1 MPSDIVQFTLRLP
14 KVFEES
20 KYRGKNVVL
29 NGLTFTDREA
39 TVQGDAKE
47 IAGIV
52 KYFTRSY
59 QAEVIPHGSS
69 QVHPSTEQGEAE
81 SVPSE
86 IRQDGTGSE
95 EETAVHIGSDDGAR
109 SGSARSGSDRDGH
122 EDPRLSTEDRF
133 NQSSSNQV
141 NPEKLMKV
149 LQGLDPTNESQWN
162 AVGLPK
168 LNIVG
173 ELYGSEGVTR
183 KDIDSVWPEFNRK
196 MAQV

>member
-1 MPSDIVQFTLRLP
+1 MPSDIVQFTLVLP
-14 KVFEES
+14 KTRKKQS
-20 KYRGKNVVL
+20 VVL
-29 NGLTFTDREA
+29 NGLTFKDGEA
-39 TVQGDAKE
+39 TVRGDGKE
-47 IAGIV
+47 IAGVV

-59 QAEVIPHGSS
+59 QVEVKPYGAS
-69 QVHPSTEQGEAE
+69 QVHSTPESGETDK
-81 SVPSE
+81 VPSKV
-86 IRQDGTGSE
+86 RQDGTGSE
-95 EETAVHIGSDDGAR
+95 EETAVYIGSDDGAR
-109 SGSARSGSDRDGH
+109 SGSARSGSDRDGY
-122 EDPRLSTEDRF
+122 EDSRISTEDRF

-168 LNIVG
+168 LNVVG

>member
-1 MPSDIVQFTLRLP
+1 MPSNIVQFTFVLP
-14 KVFEES
+14 PVMKKRTV
-20 KYRGKNVVL
+20 RL
-29 NGLTFTDREA
+29 NGLNFKDGEV
-39 TVQGDAKE
+39 TVRGEAKE
-47 IAGIV
+47 IAGLV

-59 QAEVIPHGSS
+59 QVEVKPHGSS
-69 QVHPSTEQGEAE
+69 QVHSPTQQGETE
-81 SVPSE
+81 SVPSK

-95 EETAVHIGSDDGAR
+95 EETAVHIGSDDGTR
-109 SGSARSGSDRDGH
+109 SGSARSGSDRDGY
-122 EDPRLSTEDRF
+122 EDTRLSTEDRF

-149 LQGLDPTNESQWN
+149 LQELDPTNEAQWN

-168 LNIVG
+168 LNVVG